1 MTKVWRPGELKLQAS
16 VLTIG
21 AFDGLH
27 RGHQALIR
35 EAVRRALFHGVP
47 SVVWTF
53 DPPPRAFFQ
62 GAQILTPLPEKIRR
76 LSAMQVQH
84 VVVAPFDEDYAKLTA
99 REFLAQLATVAPLE
113 IWVGYN
119 FRFGCDRTGCVRMLA
134 RYFDVHVMGPV
145 CCERGEPISS
155 SRIRCLLEKGQTAEA
170 RRILGWRDPPE
181 LRPRLVA

>member
-1 MTKVWRPGELKLQAS
+1 MTKVWRPGELRLQAS
-16 VLTIG
+16 VLSIG

-27 RGHQALIR
+27 RGHQELIR
-35 EAVRRALFHGVP
+35 QAVTRSFQLGVP

-62 GAQILTPLPEKIRR
+62 GARILTPLPEKIRR
-76 LSAMQVQH
+76 LSALQVQH
-84 VVVAPFDEDYAKLTA
+84 VVVAPFDEDYARLSV
-99 REFLAQLATVAPLE
+99 RDFLCQLATVAPLE

-119 FRFGCDRTGCVRMLA
+119 FRFGCNREGCVKTLA

-155 SRIRCLLEKGQTAEA
+155 SRVRCLLDNGQVGEA
-170 RRILGWRDPPE
+170 RRILGWRDLPE